1 MSIALSV
8 ADLTAGYG
16 ETTVLRDVSFEV
28 PEGEVMCLMGRNG
41 AGKTTLLRALMG
53 VIPYR
58 GTLHLEGRSI
68 SHWKGH
74 AINTA
79 GMVWAPQESPVFA
92 GLTVRQH
99 LEIASRG
106 ERTDRRIAAATS
118 IFPVLGE
125 RLGQP
130 AQTLSGGER
139 KMLGIALAFVV
150 DPKVVLMDE
159 PTEGVAPVIV
169 EQLIEA
175 IRVLTETASVV
186 LVEQN
191 LDTGLALGSE
201 AYVLEHGTIV
211 ESGKIRT
218 LHDEGVLQRRLAV

>member
-1 MSIALSV
+1 
-8 ADLTAGYG
+8 
-16 ETTVLRDVSFEV
+16 
-28 PEGEVMCLMGRNG
+28 
-41 AGKTTLLRALMG
+41 
-53 VIPYR
+53 
-58 GTLHLEGRSI
+58 
-68 SHWKGH
+68 
-74 AINTA
+74 
-79 GMVWAPQESPVFA
+79 
-92 GLTVRQH
+92 
-99 LEIASRG
+99 
-106 ERTDRRIAAATS
+106 
-118 IFPVLGE
+118 
-125 RLGQP
+125 
-130 AQTLSGGER
+130 
-139 KMLGIALAFVV
+139 MLGIALAFVV